1 MTARLATVAP
11 DLVEVLGRESPAQL
25 RAIAAQASGWVVQ
38 EVGLVDPRL
47 DAAFTALHEMR
58 VGRSPERD
66 ALKVL
71 VDELDERAWDVQD
84 EADAGLARQ
93 EEYLVAFSL
102 ARAASAAW
110 FALDGDALQSAL
122 EAVYEAQAATGDLAG
137 VRRRVRDLLA

>member
-11 DLVEVLGRESPAQL
+11 DLVEVLGRKSPAQL
-25 RAIAAQASGWVVQ
+25 RAIAVQASVWIVD

-47 DAAFTALHEMR
+47 DAAFAALREMR

-66 ALKVL
+66 ALKLL

-84 EADAGLARQ
+84 EVDAGRARQ

-110 FALDGDALQSAL
+110 FALDGDSLQSAL

-137 VRRRVRDLLA
+137 VRRRVRDLPV